1 MNVNYYTKTTFT
13 IHTENKEQVNA
24 LKAFMKALKI
34 KFEVGKEETPYNPEF
49 VAKITESD
57 PQYKKGNYTT
67 VKKEDL
73 KEFLGL

>member
-1 MNVNYYTKTTFT
+1 MTTFT

-24 LKAFMKALKI
+24 LKAFMKAFKI
-34 KFEVGKEETPYNPEF
+34 KFEVGKEEVPYNSEF
-49 VAKITESD
+49 VAKIAESEQ
-57 PQYKKGNYTT
+57 QYKNGSYTT

>member
-1 MNVNYYTKTTFT
+1 MTTFT

-34 KFEVGKEETPYNPEF
+34 KFEVGKEETPYNPAF
-49 VAKITESD
+49 VAKITESE
-57 PQYKKGNYTT
+57 QHYKNGSFTT

>member
-1 MNVNYYTKTTFT
+1 
-13 IHTENKEQVNA
+13 
-24 LKAFMKALKI
+24 MKALKI
-34 KFEVGKEETPYNPEF
+34 KFEVGKEEAPYNPEF

-57 PQYKKGNYTT
+57 RQYKKGNYTT